1 MNILC
6 VCGNG
11 IGTSVLLKINVEQ
24 AADNLGMDVNVTTS
38 DAGSAKG
45 TANMSDLVLTSPQL
59 APELEGTTTP
69 VETVENFMDLD
80 EITGILVAHGSC
92 AFSIVN
98 YLLDMRKT
106 YSPHA
111 IIARNH
117 HCPIATI
124 ISSQYSDIST

>member
-1 MNILC
+1 MTILC
-6 VCGNG
+6 VCGKG

-80 EITGILVAHGSC
+80 EITGILEK
-92 AFSIVN
+92 
-98 YLLDMRKT
+98 YE
-106 YSPHA
+106 
-111 IIARNH
+111 
-117 HCPIATI
+117 
-124 ISSQYSDIST
+124 